1 MSSNNISMDAVVNEE
16 DDMKNLEDD
25 ELVNIFEVMS

>member
-1 MSSNNISMDAVVNEE
+1 MSSNNMSLDALANEDE
-16 DDMKNLEDD
+16 DLKNLEDD